1 MANFIGMVFATL
13 QKEGV
18 NTKGMSTDEAVKKFN
33 ELKGKNG
40 GGKEGGDKKAQS
52 QDKKELT
59 PNESKRLQELGVEER
74 PTQNSSF
81 KKNTNF
87 LDNQDIDWELA
98 EKNEKLNGSKAKNPN
113 RHDKYGNELLSDEAF
128 KVGLEAG
135 QSYVDYMTKYDDISK
150 LRQSNVFL
158 GHLSDIIGNAIT
170 NNGFNPN
177 QDTTYQD
184 YNEIIGNILGDEVNI
199 ETYEA
204 RKGTGYVGRKYQ
216 GYKPK

>member
-18 NTKGMSTDEAVKKFN
+18 DTKGMSTDEAVKKFN

-40 GGKEGGDKKAQS
+40 GGKEGGDKKAPS

-74 PTQNSSF
+74 PKQNSSF

>member
-18 NTKGMSTDEAVKKFN
+18 DTKGMSTDEAVKKFN
-33 ELKGKNG
+33 ELKGKNS
-40 GGKEGGDKKAQS
+40 GGKESGDKKAPS

-59 PNESKRLQELGVEER
+59 PNESKRLEQLGVENKK
-74 PTQNSSF
+74 QGF
-81 KKNTNF
+81 KSNTNF
-87 LDNQDIDWELA
+87 MDNQEIDWDVA
-98 EKNEKLNGSKAKNPN
+98 EKNEKINGSRAKNPN

-158 GHLSDIIGNAIT
+158 GYLSEIIGNAIT

-199 ETYEA
+199 ETYETH
-204 RKGTGYVGRKYQ
+204 KGTGYVGRKYQ